1 MSDVLCTIKIK
12 IKDYY
17 PKLTIIPYNDYY
29 CLISYMDDDFSIPL
43 KNIENIIFQNE
54 PLKINSDLTYNI
66 SLLSFKNKNF
76 VGKSFLIIPYI
87 RIIRVI
93 EMKEIKYEQQIK
105 LSINKEMKTKI
116 FGPGISVGSIF
127 LKFII
132 EINGI
137 KSSNSNIILPN
148 NNIKI
153 IKNNSKYN
161 NNNCNISSF
170 IRNYTIYKKK
180 EKIKTNDSLKFNRQS
195 TKYSTN
201 SSNEFINNH
210 ISISK
215 LKQNK
220 SKINY
225 LCNPVSPFVLKS
237 YNKYKSERLF
247 KLKPKR
253 NYSNSNYLSPKNNLK
268 KIYNNQIS
276 NKNINLKKYC
286 SKGRNNMN
294 LKSDSFLPICFS
306 EMSFREKEMKKHKT
320 EKRKQKIFYSQEMD
334 DNFIANKDD
343 YKKNE
348 NNQNNNKSIDLDKKF
363 NKTMNKLPKKT
374 SSYKMNNI
382 SNIEKLEKKNS
393 KTSNQTEKSYKKRD
407 KKNSLKFQTTR
418 SFCKSDK
425 TKERNNKNEINK
437 NKSSKSFDPYTN
449 LSQNNFK
456 DINFIYSIN
465 NQEDLKNNIVS
476 VIDYFKE
483 KNKELKQ
490 KTNKNIT
497 YADSK
502 YLLYKDKIILE
513 NKKAYS
519 LQSQNNA
526 KDFKNFIHVKVN
538 SKYNNSIFNKM
549 SKVKI
554 K

>member
-1 MSDVLCTIKIK
+1 
-12 IKDYY
+12 
-17 PKLTIIPYNDYY
+17 
-29 CLISYMDDDFSIPL
+29 
-43 KNIENIIFQNE
+43 
-54 PLKINSDLTYNI
+54 
-66 SLLSFKNKNF
+66 
-76 VGKSFLIIPYI
+76 
-87 RIIRVI
+87 
-93 EMKEIKYEQQIK
+93 
-105 LSINKEMKTKI
+105 
-116 FGPGISVGSIF
+116 
-127 LKFII
+127 
-132 EINGI
+132 
-137 KSSNSNIILPN
+137 
-148 NNIKI
+148 
-153 IKNNSKYN
+153 
-161 NNNCNISSF
+161 
-170 IRNYTIYKKK
+170 
-180 EKIKTNDSLKFNRQS
+180 
-195 TKYSTN
+195 
-201 SSNEFINNH
+201 
-210 ISISK
+210 
-215 LKQNK
+215 
-220 SKINY
+220 
-225 LCNPVSPFVLKS
+225 
-237 YNKYKSERLF
+237 
-247 KLKPKR
+247 
-253 NYSNSNYLSPKNNLK
+253 
-268 KIYNNQIS
+268 
-276 NKNINLKKYC
+276 
-286 SKGRNNMN
+286 
-294 LKSDSFLPICFS
+294 
-306 EMSFREKEMKKHKT
+306 
-320 EKRKQKIFYSQEMD
+320 
-334 DNFIANKDD
+334 
-343 YKKNE
+343 
-348 NNQNNNKSIDLDKKF
+348 
-363 NKTMNKLPKKT
+363 
-374 SSYKMNNI
+374 MNNI

-437 NKSSKSFDPYTN
+437 NKSSKSFDQYTN

-554 K
+554 KEFNIIQIILHNKNNSKKMYY